1 MSKKEKKYE
10 KIKKMDNVLYSR
22 SDIESILQKFDLKFR
37 QMGTSH
43 IVVHM
48 PQLSGNTILNY
59 CDEISLPTVK
69 GRYIKKYYVK
79 NLMTLLDELETVID
93 KTMEEK

>member
-10 KIKKMDNVLYSR
+10 KIKRMDKALYNR
-22 SDIESILQKFDLKFR
+22 SDIESILQNFDLKFR

-43 IVVHM
+43 IVVHI
-48 PQLSGNTILNY
+48 PQLSGNSILNY

-69 GRYIKKYYVK
+69 GRYIKKYYIK
-79 NLMTLLDELETVID
+79 NLITLLDELETVID
-93 KTMEEK
+93 KIVEEK